1 MAQRAGV
8 SFAVD
13 RLEVEDDR
21 LVVSGFWTGV
31 RGLRFVRPTLVS
43 DDRRILAT
51 LEHKPWAPSA
61 DAAWT
66 AAFPWDGD
74 GGRRRPPDARRL
86 AAGDRLAGRRR
97 GARAGRSR
105 RAPPTLQVVK
115 PPPAIDADRADAA
128 PPQPPPPAE
137 LEDLLRERDDLRRRL
152 ADAERLA
159 AQRERQTL
167 HDADAAQDEAARRGA
182 AAERDRDRALQQ
194 LEEAIEARE
203 AAVRTRARMQVA
215 HDEAL
220 AARELAEAEL
230 AKAKAEREE
239 ANAQR
244 DEVLL
249 AYRALRLQLQGEQ
262 AEQDRAASDD
272 PAAEPGADEPIGVR
286 TLPAARTVMPQLR
299 PSRREQKLV
308 LSQFDLWIMRV
319 LGTVAA
325 GCFILLLFSI
335 LRVFL

>member
-8 SFAVD
+8 SFEVD
-13 RLEVEDDR
+13 RLEVEDDT

-66 AAFPWDGD
+66 AAFPWNGDDVDADRLTLAVTPQVSVSLGD
-74 GGRRRPPDARRL
+74 GGAL
-86 AAGDRLAGRRR
+86 APVLSAA
-97 GARAGRSR
+97 
-105 RAPPTLQVVK
+105 APPTLKVVTQ
-115 PPPAIDADRADAA
+115 PPAIEADRRDPA
-128 PPQPPPPAE
+128 PPPPAGR
-137 LEDLLRERDDLRRRL
+137 EDLLRERDDLSRRL

-159 AQRERQTL
+159 AQLERQTL
-167 HDADAAQDEAARRGA
+167 HDADAAQDEAARRCA

-194 LEEAIEARE
+194 LDEAIEARE
-203 AAVRTRARMQVA
+203 AAVRTRARMQVG

-220 AARELAEAEL
+220 AACEVAEAEL
-230 AKAKAEREE
+230 AQAKAAREE

-249 AYRALRLQLQGEQ
+249 AYRALRLQIQGEH
-262 AEQDRAASDD
+262 AEQDRAASDAG
-272 PAAEPGADEPIGVR
+272 PAAAPASDDEPIGVR
-286 TLPAARTVMPQLR
+286 TMPAARTVMSELQR
-299 PSRREQKLV
+299 PRREQKLV
-308 LSQFDLWIMRV
+308 LSQFDLWIIRV
-319 LGTVAA
+319 LGVVAA

>member
-31 RGLRFVRPTLVS
+31 RGLRFMRPTLVS

-51 LEHKPWAPSA
+51 LEHKPWAHSA

-66 AAFPWDGD
+66 AAFPWNGEEVDADRLTLAVSPQVTVSLGD
-74 GGRRRPPDARRL
+74 GGALAAVL
-86 AAGDRLAGRRR
+86 AAG
-97 GARAGRSR
+97 
-105 RAPPTLQVVK
+105 APPTLKVVTQ
-115 PPPAIDADRADAA
+115 PPAVDTDRRDAEPA
-128 PPQPPPPAE
+128 PPPAE
-137 LEDLLRERDDLRRRL
+137 LADLVRECDDLRRRL
-152 ADAERLA
+152 ADTERVAAERERHTLRDA
-159 AQRERQTL
+159 AT
-167 HDADAAQDEAARRGA
+167 AQDEAARECA
-182 AAERDRDRALQQ
+182 ATARDRDRARQQ
-194 LEEAIEARE
+194 LDEAIEARE

-249 AYRALRLQLQGEQ
+249 AYRALRLQLRGEH
-262 AEQDRAASDD
+262 AEQDRAANDD
-272 PAAEPGADEPIGVR
+272 PEAEPGSDEPIGVR
-286 TLPAARTVMPQLR
+286 TLPAARTVMSQLQH
-299 PSRREQKLV
+299 PRREQKLV
-308 LSQFDLWIMRV
+308 LSQFDLWIIRV

>member
-8 SFAVD
+8 SFEVD

-61 DAAWT
+61 EAAWT
-66 AAFPWDGD
+66 AAFPWDGRD
-74 GGRRRPPDARRL
+74 IDA
-86 AAGDRLAGRRR
+86 DRLTLAVSPQVSVSLGDAGSL
-97 GARAGRSR
+97 APVLPAG
-105 RAPPTLQVVK
+105 APPTLKVVTQ
-115 PPPAIDADRADAA
+115 PPAVDEDRRDPEPA
-128 PPQPPPPAE
+128 PPAE
-137 LEDLLRERDDLRRRL
+137 PEDLLRERDDLRRRL

-159 AQRERQTL
+159 AQRERQIR
-167 HDADAAQDEAARRGA
+167 HDAEMAQDDAARERA
-182 AAERDRDRALQQ
+182 AAERDRDRALRQ
-194 LEEAIEARE
+194 LDEAIEARE

-230 AKAKAEREE
+230 ARAKAEREE

-249 AYRALRLQLQGEQ
+249 AYRALRLQVQGEH
-262 AEQDRAASDD
+262 ADQDRATSDD
-272 PAAEPGADEPIGVR
+272 PGAEPAPNDEPIGVR
-286 TLPAARTVMPQLR
+286 TLPAARTVMSELQR
-299 PSRREQKLV
+299 PRREQKLV